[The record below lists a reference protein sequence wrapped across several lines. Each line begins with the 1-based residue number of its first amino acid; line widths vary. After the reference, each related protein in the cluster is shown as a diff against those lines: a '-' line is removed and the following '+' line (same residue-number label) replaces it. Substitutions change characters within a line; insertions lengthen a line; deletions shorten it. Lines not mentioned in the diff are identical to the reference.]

1 MADNIITA
9 VFGATRETKV
19 RPRYRYDQGQVLI
32 VRGVKNL
39 PDFYEVHFANEGS
52 TADATPLIGTAE
64 GVEIPG
70 SYFQSGAT
78 IYAYIYVHDEATDGT
93 TVYKVTIPIINRARP
108 ANVEPTPEQEDII
121 SQAIVAL
128 NENVGKAE
136 DAAEQAEASAARAET
151 VADGVEA
158 LTARAETA
166 ADAAENSAT
175 VASSSVTMA
184 QTAAQSASENASAAE
199 TAATS
204 AAASERSAKSS
215 KDSAASYVSSAYGY
229 AQEAK
234 SARAQAQT
242 ASINAN
248 SYKSQA
254 QTASTEAKAAQ
265 TAAESA
271 ATSAGNAQTAAEAA
285 QTAAETAETNAQTY
299 AGQAQQSATN
309 AGQSAASAAQTL
321 TQVQAEGATQI
332 TAIDTEGQRVLDS
345 IPSDYTQMEQDV
357 TDLKSQIGDTD
368 KQIIKRYHYQFTA
381 PANQEHS
388 STKDMLE
395 ISIPAGTEYTVKITA
410 SGTTTGNITPREW
423 YDTTNYTGFAGRK
436 LPTAWDTVA
445 QNDVVVLGFYFGAS
459 FISAN
464 TTFDVEVYVESNVYD
479 TVDVVSGRLDGLS
492 DEVDVLY
499 DEMFET
505 TSLSGYNTVGR
516 RLGRNSG
523 RGYEDANYNGRS
535 FAVTVGE
542 IVKIVS
548 RDRFIFQN
556 GGGIMLQSTA
566 NEVRIG
572 DTTYGAGIY
581 FMRVPNGA
589 THVVASYPVSGPL
602 PEVYRA
608 KESFLQT
615 TDNKIAAINDY
626 IRYYKKTFTATAS
639 KEHSSKSD
647 QLTVNIPAGTVYT
660 LSISVG
666 STKAMNV
673 FPSEWYDASRY
684 TNLGAKSSMPNT
696 WTTTAADDVIAIGV
710 YIGASQL
717 SEDMTFTVEVF
728 VNGGISGDIGSLDER
743 VTALETAGDIPA
755 YLQTELD
762 STVETL
768 RDTCTERSYVICF
781 ITDTHYGFNGHG
793 ASNWPVTMSAIRAV
807 NATYPIDALVHGGD
821 YSNGDVTKAETVRI
835 NEIIRN
841 GITSTIDDCFFLIGN
856 HDDNH
861 FYDSGAEIID
871 EGERHALYA
880 RSMDKRVYDP
890 YGKGYFYYDVPPLG
904 LRIVGLNCIDG
915 TNAAAFTNE
924 QLAWVRDVALDTDY
938 QVAFFCHEALTA
950 DFNYGRVQVGNGVE
964 LRTIIESFIS
974 NGGTV
979 IGYFHGHTHWDY
991 IGKATP
997 TNGFYECSTCCAKE
1011 EHSAAPSYMPSGVTW
1026 YTRTH
1031 ETVSQECIDFIVI
1044 KPDTRKVKLVR
1055 FGVGADREIVY

>member
-1 MADNIITA
+1 MNENIITA
-9 VFGATRETKV
+9 VFGTSRAVKV
-19 RPRYRYDQGQVLI
+19 KARFRYDRGQVLI
-32 VRGVKNL
+32 LKGIREL
-39 PDFYEVHFANEGS
+39 PDFYEVHYANIGS
-52 TADATPLIGTAE
+52 DADATPLIGTAE
-64 GVEIPG
+64 GVEIPD
-70 SYFQSGAT
+70 SYFESADG
-78 IYAYIYVHDEATDGT
+78 IMAYIYVHNEATDAT
-93 TVYKVTIPIINRARP
+93 TIYTVTIPVIDRPRP
-108 ANVEPTPEQEDII
+108 AAVEPTEEEANII

-128 NENVGKAE
+128 NETTA
-136 DAAEQAEASAARAET
+136 QAEEALEKYTNMTAEAET
-151 VADGVEA
+151 LEPGTPATAEYNDGV
-158 LTARAETA
+158 LTLGIPAGATGAQGPQGETGATGPQGPKGDKGDTGEQGPQGIQGETGPQGEKGDKGDKGDTGEVTQAEF
-166 ADAAENSAT
+166 D
-175 VASSSVTMA
+175 
-184 QTAAQSASENASAAE
+184 
-199 TAATS
+199 
-204 AAASERSAKSS
+204 
-215 KDSAASYVSSAYGY
+215 DL
-229 AQEAK
+229 
-234 SARAQAQT
+234 
-242 ASINAN
+242 
-248 SYKSQA
+248 
-254 QTASTEAKAAQ
+254 
-265 TAAESA
+265 
-271 ATSAGNAQTAAEAA
+271 
-285 QTAAETAETNAQTY
+285 
-299 AGQAQQSATN
+299 AGQVTN
-309 AGQSAASAAQTL
+309 
-321 TQVQAEGATQI
+321 
-332 TAIDTEGQRVLDS
+332 
-345 IPSDYTQMEQDV
+345 
-357 TDLKSQIGDTD
+357 LKSQMGDTN

-381 PANQEHS
+381 PASKEHS
-388 STKDMLE
+388 STKDKLA
-395 ISIPAGTEYTVKITA
+395 INIPAGTEYTVKITA
-410 SGTTTGNITPREW
+410 NGATTGNIIPSEW
-423 YDTTNYTGFAGRK
+423 YDDTNYTAFAGRK
-436 LPTAWDTVA
+436 LPTAWDMVA
-445 QNDVVVLGFYFGAS
+445 ANDVVSLGFYFGS
-459 FISAN
+459 SYISTE
-464 TTFDVEVYVESNVYD
+464 TTFDIEVYVEGNVYD

-523 RGYEDANYNGRS
+523 RGYADANYNGRS
-535 FAVTVGE
+535 FAVTAGD

-548 RDRFIFQN
+548 VDRFIFQN

-572 DTTYGAGIY
+572 DATYGAGIY
-581 FMRVPNGA
+581 FMRVPDGA

-615 TDNKIAAINDY
+615 AENKIAAINDY

-666 STKAMNV
+666 STKTMNV

-696 WTTTAADDVIAIGV
+696 WTATAADDVIAIGV

-717 SEDMTFTVEVF
+717 SEDMTFTVEVY
-728 VNGGISGDIGSLDER
+728 VNGGIAGDIEALDER
-743 VTALETAGDIPA
+743 VTALETADDIPT

-807 NATYPIDALVHGGD
+807 NAAYPIDALVHGGD
-821 YSNGDVTKAETVRI
+821 YSNGDVAKSETVRI

-841 GITSTIDDCFFLIGN
+841 DVVSRIDDCFFLIGN

-861 FYDSGAEIID
+861 FYDNGSDIIP
-871 EGERHALYA
+871 EGERHALYS
-880 RSMDKRVYDP
+880 RSFGKKVFDP
-890 YGKGYFYYDVPPLG
+890 YGKGYFYYDVPTLG
-904 LRIVGLNCIDG
+904 LRIVGLNCIDE

-991 IGKATP
+991 TGKATP

-1055 FGVGADREIVY
+1055 FGVGTDREITY